1 MAKSLSDWLT
11 YMMAGSRPNHN
22 ITTTTKDIDPMYTA
36 VAPFALGSAD
46 TEKNIRRHR
55 KDIYTKWEIMLKD
68 PSIAEAMGIHATAAL
83 GGHEARSTMIFV
95 TPKEQYRKSENNH
108 VKQIRRQLEEQR
120 KCLEPMI
127 NNIAVKLCRDAI
139 SFGDGYVRVYGE
151 KGKGVSHLVC
161 NEYTYPP
168 LVQAYEQAD
177 KNIGF
182 HILERRHWQRTVSQL
197 NRVQMLRM
205 KMPRVSIIPQMEIV
219 EGLAVKK
226 MLETDNVGE
235 LPVLP
240 AHIGG
245 SFLYEIEDAW
255 WNVNLT
261 LAAMNSQQIADAV
274 SQMFL
279 TINMSGMPPAQQQE
293 YKKGL
298 EKTMAS
304 HADHIREAL
313 AGGEAIWGTQYHV
326 LPTWDDKQI
335 LNPLGD
341 VKGQRSAPIN
351 MEVFMVNIRRLMGGL
366 GLDPS
371 MVGWADMLSGGLGNG
386 GFIST
391 SIQTMRRSIMIRQAL
406 TEFLDQLLNLDWGY
420 RFGEMFEEGNY
431 PWQFDFYS
439 DQTAAAAEAAN
450 TKQTRMNTLMLVSQ
464 SLTALKEVGL
474 NEEENAKLL
483 ESIGGFDFEDAQALA
498 KGLKGAPMPDDGGDF
513 GGGNIDGMDSINFLR
528 NSHLPVINI
537 KGDELG
543 NWENMSVLREKAKLF
558 AKNFTNKSFKN
569 KQTGNDI
576 IVSAQGVRHTISGA
590 NDVLVR
596 TVPAI
601 PHIIE
606 KAYLLQTEAD
616 KNQDKN
622 IKFIEKYG
630 VFVSLNGDEN
640 YIVMTVKVHQDG
652 RRYYDHGIV
661 K

>member
-11 YMMAGSRPNHN
+11 YMMAGSRPNHTV
-22 ITTTTKDIDPMYTA
+22 TTTTKDIDPMYNA

-83 GGHEARSTMIFV
+83 GGHEARSTMVFI
-95 TPKEQYRKSENNH
+95 TPKEQYRKSDNNH

-182 HILERRHWQRTVSQL
+182 HVLERRHWQRTVSQL

-341 VKGQRSAPIN
+341 VKGQRSSPIN

-498 KGLKGAPMPDDGGDF
+498 KGLKGAPMPDDGGSM
-513 GGGNIDGMDSINFLR
+513 GGEPTSSLVDADTDDGNLDPLE
-528 NSHLPVINI
+528 
-537 KGDELG
+537 DE
-543 NWENMSVLREKAKLF
+543 
-558 AKNFTNKSFKN
+558 
-569 KQTGNDI
+569 
-576 IVSAQGVRHTISGA
+576 
-590 NDVLVR
+590 
-596 TVPAI
+596 
-601 PHIIE
+601 
-606 KAYLLQTEAD
+606 
-616 KNQDKN
+616 
-622 IKFIEKYG
+622 
-630 VFVSLNGDEN
+630 
-640 YIVMTVKVHQDG
+640 
-652 RRYYDHGIV
+652 
-661 K
+661 